1 MIQITQALSKS
12 ESWKQIYS
20 KQSNEAAVDR
30 LIEFFYDSK
39 LASHEV
45 TEILTN
51 IAFIERAKK
60 QLKIN
65 ESDFHRISTQIY
77 HNLDN
82 KKSKLLRQL
91 YLKQL
96 GDLKIIRTYEERRRL
111 LSEEE
116 KKYLAGV
123 DINQRKEIKQNII
136 DHGLLVS
143 SDSPLV
149 REEIDYVE
157 F

>member
-1 MIQITQALSKS
+1 
-12 ESWKQIYS
+12 
-20 KQSNEAAVDR
+20 VDR

-45 TEILTN
+45 TEILSN

-65 ESDFHRISTQIY
+65 ESDFQRISTQVY
-77 HNLDN
+77 LNLDS

-96 GDLKIIRTYEERRRL
+96 GELKIVRTYEERRRL

-123 DINQRKEIKQNII
+123 DINKRKEIKKNVI
-136 DHGLLVS
+136 
-143 SDSPLV
+143 
-149 REEIDYVE
+149 
-157 F
+157 